1 MENTSES
8 KRLDFLM
15 ETQET
20 EGLEKEYL
28 SAQTENGETGKDI
41 DVHARNG
48 KGRTPLME
56 AAARDDSEAIKYL
69 LALGSDVNAQDDFGW
84 TALLIAAHKTKN
96 PDVAGLLLQA
106 GADVTLRNDAGKNV
120 FFYTKMNGYLK
131 GSGFY
136 KRLTISSESAKK
148 EPQKKFSDV
157 LSEPA
162 VAEMNDNHGLKGTIA
177 ELTSESTFVSEK
189 AES

>member
-69 LALGSDVNAQDDFGW
+69 LALGSDV
-84 TALLIAAHKTKN
+84 KC
-96 PDVAGLLLQA
+96 AG
-106 GADVTLRNDAGKNV
+106 
-120 FFYTKMNGYLK
+120 
-131 GSGFY
+131 
-136 KRLTISSESAKK
+136 
-148 EPQKKFSDV
+148 
-157 LSEPA
+157 
-162 VAEMNDNHGLKGTIA
+162 
-177 ELTSESTFVSEK
+177 
-189 AES
+189 